1 MLALSNIRVVVRP
14 LPGLVAGAGA
24 VAGSRGR
31 RVPFCAFLRIFA
43 FCAFCKVVGRFKVLL
58 P

>member
-1 MLALSNIRVVVRP
+1 MLAEYNIQAVVRP

-43 FCAFCKVVGRFKVLL
+43 FCAFCKVVG
-58 P
+58 